1 MVTED
6 RSGFTDAERKEERSP
21 LWAQCD
27 ACSQWTTV
35 EEDVAWPPS
44 SGKWKCKMNTW
55 NPGLAKCVTQVE
67 FYEQYRA
74 FVLKRNEDHL
84 LRKVA
89 CIHGRPV
96 DLWHLYN
103 LVTQLGGWNTIYT
116 NRWQSLL
123 YCDKPEWAHHTDIG
137 NRLKVIYT
145 KYLLPY
151 EEAHFKGKRY
161 SVPEESNKLFVPLS
175 RQAQQG
181 YTTSCLKGDK
191 RDRYAVNTRV
201 WAQVGNGDWWPG
213 KIIADDSTPMQTS
226 STSDGH
232 RGNKRP
238 VVVQLY
244 NFEGKR
250 HAVFTLERRSVEA
263 FLPNSRP
270 HVSEALKRAVE
281 AALNDADATPLINEP
296 NAVDGDDQDSAEDTS
311 SQGVSSEATESSDPK
326 SEVAAQPEPKPRG
339 RPRGR
344 PRKNDSQPK
353 PTGRPR
359 GRPPKNPQL
368 QALRAAEAAQ
378 RLSTHS
384 ALIPKLEAT
393 PPRTP
398 PRPTAPVSLES
409 AAWSSGPLA
418 SWRVQ

>member
-1 MVTED
+1 MPCMLPIRLRFLSQEGCIGPGVSIAPVYAKRRGRPPKIKPEMFPVDKDVPSPVPRPVPFTPTMVTED

-151 EEAHFKGKRY
+151 EEVCCSLGRGRHGISGARQPQTQTAGLG
-161 SVPEESNKLFVPLS
+161 SANALLGS
-175 RQAQQG
+175 RQSYNRNEQKA
-181 YTTSCLKGDK
+181 TSL
-191 RDRYAVNTRV
+191 
-201 WAQVGNGDWWPG
+201 
-213 KIIADDSTPMQTS
+213 
-226 STSDGH
+226 
-232 RGNKRP
+232 
-238 VVVQLY
+238 L
-244 NFEGKR
+244 
-250 HAVFTLERRSVEA
+250 L
-263 FLPNSRP
+263 
-270 HVSEALKRAVE
+270 
-281 AALNDADATPLINEP
+281 
-296 NAVDGDDQDSAEDTS
+296 
-311 SQGVSSEATESSDPK
+311 
-326 SEVAAQPEPKPRG
+326 
-339 RPRGR
+339 
-344 PRKNDSQPK
+344 
-353 PTGRPR
+353 
-359 GRPPKNPQL
+359 
-368 QALRAAEAAQ
+368 
-378 RLSTHS
+378 
-384 ALIPKLEAT
+384 
-393 PPRTP
+393 
-398 PRPTAPVSLES
+398 
-409 AAWSSGPLA
+409 
-418 SWRVQ
+418 